1 MELTMTVMPTP
12 ETMNRTAK
20 LYLDR
25 NEVADYG
32 EALAKLEGFKLAVAC
47 GPEVINSPAHQVAL
61 LTVVNAGRRTFL
73 GGIFVEL
80 PGDGS
85 VLVPSMA
92 SKALSEA
99 VLALGGKIEATNAA
113 VSRIVIGTVDA
124 PASLPSWQVTWD
136 GWRGAVIPMRERAR
150 LPERANVRLA
160 PALASA
166 IALSEAFQYFDG
178 RPLAGRRATGISLW
192 QPGADWREENPA
204 EPPLA
209 FLPRSLWLLGLG
221 NLGQAYLWL
230 LGLLPFP
237 EGQKPEF
244 TLQDFDTISVANVST
259 SVLSDE
265 LLVGSRKARVM
276 AAWADAFGC
285 KTSIVERR
293 FGGWTKRI
301 DDEPAVALC
310 GFDNALARA
319 SLEDAG
325 FDLVVEAG
333 LGSGPTAFMNFTTHA
348 FPASR
353 HARDIW
359 RQDAEAASP
368 EIPTGK
374 AYADLLQQGIVD
386 DCGLAL
392 LQSRAVGVPFVS
404 LTAAA
409 FALAELLRRLHGGPA
424 FEVLAGSLLDLD
436 SVEAVEQKVGAYPGA
451 YVAL

>member
-32 EALAKLEGFKLAVAC
+32 EALAKLGGFKLAVAC
-47 GPEVINSPAHQVAL
+47 GPEVIDSPAHQAAL
-61 LTVVNAGRRTFL
+61 LTVINAGRRTFL
-73 GGIFVEL
+73 GGISVEL
-80 PGDGS
+80 PGDGPTLIPS
-85 VLVPSMA
+85 VPS
-92 SKALSEA
+92 KTLSDA
-99 VLALGGKIEATNAA
+99 VLGLGAKIEKSTAA
-113 VSRIVIGTVDA
+113 VPLITIGTVDSTA
-124 PASLPSWQVTWD
+124 NQPAWQVTWD
-136 GWRGAVIPMRERAR
+136 VWRGGVIPLRERAR
-150 LPERANVRLA
+150 LPEPRDAALA
-160 PALASA
+160 SALASA
-166 IALSEAFQYFDG
+166 IALSEAFQFFDG
-178 RPLAGRRATGISLW
+178 RPLAGSRAAGVSLW
-192 QPGADWREENPA
+192 QPGADWRAEDHA

-237 EGQKPEF
+237 ENQKPEF
-244 TLQDFDTISVANVST
+244 TLQDFDSVSAANVST

-265 LLVGSRKARVM
+265 SRVGSRKARVM
-276 AAWADAFGC
+276 AAWADGFGC

-293 FGGWTKRI
+293 FGSWTKRV
-301 DDEPAVALC
+301 DDEPGVALC

-319 SLEDAG
+319 ALEDVG
-325 FDLVVEAG
+325 FDLVIEAG

-353 HARDIW
+353 RAPDIW
-359 RQDAEAASP
+359 RDDAPATQPGA
-368 EIPTGK
+368 PTGK
-374 AYADLLQQGIVD
+374 AYADLLAQGMVD

-409 FALAELLRRLHGGPA
+409 FVLAELLRRLHGGPA
-424 FEVLAGSLLDLD
+424 FEVVAGSLLDLD

-451 YVAL
+451 YATL